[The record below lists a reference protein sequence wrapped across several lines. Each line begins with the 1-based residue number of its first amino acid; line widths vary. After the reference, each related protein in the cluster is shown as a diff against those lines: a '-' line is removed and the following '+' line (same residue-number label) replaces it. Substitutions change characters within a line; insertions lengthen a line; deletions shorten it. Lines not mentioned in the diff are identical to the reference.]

1 MVSIYLNYKY
11 VEEDCVL
18 YTVIG
23 LDEAKSV
30 NDHICFNNT
39 LALHCWR
46 NSSTANQKQ
55 EQRLCYGISD
65 TEVWMHQSNSQHKR
79 ERVGQWDTL
88 LWPFSYFIDYYTGPM
103 VFKNQTETQA
113 SLRNTCQI
121 TSIYHVSSFWTILGT
136 WWNIFR
142 LPQVFYWLPILS
154 VANNKAKQ
162 KKTSAGFRLGWPMP
176 QWTSLSVMPNSDE
189 A

>member
-65 TEVWMHQSNSQHKR
+65 TEVLMHQSNSQLKR
-79 ERVGQWDTL
+79 ERVGQWGTL
-88 LWPFSYFIDYYTGPM
+88 L
-103 VFKNQTETQA
+103 
-113 SLRNTCQI
+113 
-121 TSIYHVSSFWTILGT
+121 
-136 WWNIFR
+136 
-142 LPQVFYWLPILS
+142 
-154 VANNKAKQ
+154 
-162 KKTSAGFRLGWPMP
+162 
-176 QWTSLSVMPNSDE
+176 
-189 A
+189 

>member
-88 LWPFSYFIDYYTGPM
+88 LWPFSYFIDYYTDPLRTELCKM
-103 VFKNQTETQA
+103 VLEKNPLEKTISNLETKK
-113 SLRNTCQI
+113 I
-121 TSIYHVSSFWTILGT
+121 FFSSVKNFYSWGMSRD
-136 WWNIFR
+136 NINLKSEYVNR
-142 LPQVFYWLPILS
+142 
-154 VANNKAKQ
+154 
-162 KKTSAGFRLGWPMP
+162 
-176 QWTSLSVMPNSDE
+176 E
-189 A
+189 E

>member
-88 LWPFSYFIDYYTGPM
+88 LWPFSYFIDYYSQGRLSNSSLISGGQMQIITQCLLSLPHYSALWVHTLFPSHSALWGRRECELSCNLHLAP
-103 VFKNQTETQA
+103 KN
-113 SLRNTCQI
+113 
-121 TSIYHVSSFWTILGT
+121 
-136 WWNIFR
+136 
-142 LPQVFYWLPILS
+142 
-154 VANNKAKQ
+154 
-162 KKTSAGFRLGWPMP
+162 KTAIS
-176 QWTSLSVMPNSDE
+176 
-189 A
+189 

>member
-88 LWPFSYFIDYYTGPM
+88 LWPFSYFIDYY
-103 VFKNQTETQA
+103 VAWARWIKTQVA
-113 SLRNTCQI
+113 SFMMRCCSAAFEKRERTNCC
-121 TSIYHVSSFWTILGT
+121 SSPRPFL
-136 WWNIFR
+136 
-142 LPQVFYWLPILS
+142 QVFEKEREREIS
-154 VANNKAKQ
+154 IA
-162 KKTSAGFRLGWPMP
+162 
-176 QWTSLSVMPNSDE
+176 
-189 A
+189 